1 MHSLRAL
8 RQCARGAAAAR
19 GRALATDSAGAAAH
33 AHAGLVEVR
42 EYELH
47 PAGQAAFMALAAE
60 TAVLRARLLPLLGFF
75 TCDTGG
81 ALNRAVHLYYYEDL
95 GARDAVRRA
104 AAADPTWRAYVAA
117 SRAHVAAQRSE
128 LFAAAA
134 PALAAAGAAPVARFL
149 DACAAAAAAAEP
161 PAPGGAPPVFELRR
175 YQLGLGYGAAPEA
188 TAALAAA
195 LPAKIAADGAGQ
207 LLYMAHTEF
216 GPLNALLELWRYPS
230 AAACAAGRVAS
241 RGVPVWRA
249 AVAQVAPLAQRFDS
263 ALLHAAPFSPM
274 R

>member
-1 MHSLRAL
+1 MQSFRAL
-8 RQCARGAAAAR
+8 RQCARGAAAAAR
-19 GRALATDSAGAAAH
+19 GRALATNSAGAGAH
-33 AHAGLVEVR
+33 MGLVEVR

-47 PAGQAAFMALAAE
+47 PAGQATFMALAVE
-60 TAVLRARLLPLLGFF
+60 TAALRARLLPLLGFF

-81 ALNRAVHLYYYEDL
+81 ALNRVVHLYYYEDL
-95 GARDAVRRA
+95 GARDSVRRA
-104 AAADPTWRAYVAA
+104 AAADPAWRAYVAA

-134 PALAAAGAAPVARFL
+134 PALAAAGAAPVAHFL
-149 DACAAAAAAAEP
+149 DAGAAAAAAGAEP
-161 PAPGGAPPVFELRR
+161 PASGGAPPVFELRR

-195 LPAKIAADGAGQ
+195 LPAKIAADGAGR

-230 AAACAAGRVAS
+230 AAACAAGRAAS
-241 RGVPVWRA
+241 RGVPAWRA

-263 ALLHAAPFSPM
+263 ALLLAAPFSPM